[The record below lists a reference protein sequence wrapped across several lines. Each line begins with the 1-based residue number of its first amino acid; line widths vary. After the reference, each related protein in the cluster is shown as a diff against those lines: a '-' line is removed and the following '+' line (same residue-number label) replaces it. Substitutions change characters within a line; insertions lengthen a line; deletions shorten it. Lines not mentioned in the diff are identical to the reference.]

1 MSSRFGA
8 QQQPTSRG
16 GVRPRGRFQSGFV
29 PAGAGAPSGPPLER
43 AGSTWLVNIGGN
55 DTVEMTGDEVAQAWR
70 EGRLEEQTLVWRPG
84 LLEWTALCA
93 VPQLSI
99 SLGRSRPVGEAG
111 PEDVSEDD
119 LTELWAPPAAGG
131 APRVPAL
138 GSIPAIRSEPEQ
150 LPEDEVTELWDSR
163 GPDPRAVEAASL
175 PLDDIDNA
183 PSLTFE
189 EIDYDDEQLAEDE
202 VTTLWAE
209 HGASGL
215 AAVGRAPLG
224 AQPARSRYAPARPWS
239 HLPPKS
245 DAARAGPVG
254 AVPLRSAPPQ
264 PPARLMS
271 SSLGGRPTQPS
282 MVRIAEIRAGEDSR
296 FVPAQ
301 PFARPAG
308 ITTIAFWADG
318 VRGLYELASTRL
330 EWVVDRVIR
339 VAERRGTAAWQGE
352 GFQSRTAVFLTEM
365 RTVVTSAILA
375 ALARLGQWTAHLRT
389 RMADRVLGRVRRRYW

>member
-150 LPEDEVTELWDSR
+150 LPEDEVTELWGSGPAHRQSVDAPPPPLSSHDSELERLPEDEVTELWDSR
-163 GPDPRAVEAASL
+163 RPDPRAVEAASL

-224 AQPARSRYAPARPWS
+224 AQPARSR
-239 HLPPKS
+239 
-245 DAARAGPVG
+245 RA
-254 AVPLRSAPPQ
+254 S
-264 PPARLMS
+264 
-271 SSLGGRPTQPS
+271 
-282 MVRIAEIRAGEDSR
+282 
-296 FVPAQ
+296 
-301 PFARPAG
+301 
-308 ITTIAFWADG
+308 
-318 VRGLYELASTRL
+318 
-330 EWVVDRVIR
+330 
-339 VAERRGTAAWQGE
+339 
-352 GFQSRTAVFLTEM
+352 
-365 RTVVTSAILA
+365 
-375 ALARLGQWTAHLRT
+375 
-389 RMADRVLGRVRRRYW
+389 RRR